1 MCPPVM
7 ICGFNRPDCLREVF
21 EKVREA
27 KPAQLFLVLD
37 APREGR
43 AKDVDGV
50 AVCRKI
56 FENVDWPCEVHRNYA
71 ERNMGC
77 RMRMS
82 SGITWMFE
90 HVDTGIILEDDC
102 VPDATFFP
110 FCKEM
115 LTRYAADTRIGSV
128 VGMIE
133 HPYVTN
139 PESVSYYF
147 DRFPG
152 SCGLATWKRAWQRF
166 DACVEKW
173 PRLSDGGFLGTIFR
187 DRRQI
192 RAIYG
197 RFYDAYSGRI
207 DSWATLWWL
216 TNITENFLTIHPTV
230 NLITNIGYE
239 GTHNSGKTTGVH
251 DIELEPMR
259 FPLVHPA
266 FIMPNARNEAIM
278 CGRYSQPSLMK
289 RIANKFIRMTLVTV
303 GVLNRRVRA

>member
-1 MCPPVM
+1 MRMDCPPVM

-110 FCKEM
+110 FCAEM
-115 LTRYAADTRIGSV
+115 LTRYAA
-128 VGMIE
+128 E
-133 HPYVTN
+133 N
-139 PESVSYYF
+139 
-147 DRFPG
+147 
-152 SCGLATWKRAWQRF
+152 AKRL
-166 DACVEKW
+166 
-173 PRLSDGGFLGTIFR
+173 P
-187 DRRQI
+187 
-192 RAIYG
+192 
-197 RFYDAYSGRI
+197 
-207 DSWATLWWL
+207 
-216 TNITENFLTIHPTV
+216 
-230 NLITNIGYE
+230 
-239 GTHNSGKTTGVH
+239 
-251 DIELEPMR
+251 
-259 FPLVHPA
+259 
-266 FIMPNARNEAIM
+266 
-278 CGRYSQPSLMK
+278 
-289 RIANKFIRMTLVTV
+289 
-303 GVLNRRVRA
+303 